1 MHTARG
7 MTKNGAVRK
16 VLLLSKY
23 YKNGN
28 KIMIK

>member
-7 MTKNGAVRK
+7 MTKNSAVRK
-16 VLLLSKY
+16 VLLSSKY
-23 YKNGN
+23 RKNGN